1 LLSECGGEMTSAS
14 NIVMR
19 LAARHDLKEIVQ
31 LLLDDTLAGVHELP
45 GDSAAGGLSESYLC
59 AWRQIE
65 ASDENE
71 ILVAIDPPQVIAVLQ
86 LTFIP
91 SLTLRGSRRAQIEG
105 VRVASPYR
113 GHGVG
118 TRLVEWALQLAKA
131 KNCRLVQLTMDRRR
145 ERASRFYQRLGFV
158 ATHEGFK
165 MKLDP

>member
-1 LLSECGGEMTSAS
+1 MTSAS

-45 GDSAAGGLSESYLC
+45 GDSAAGGLSESYLR

-71 ILVAIDPPQVIAVLQ
+71 ILVATDPQQVIAVLQ

-91 SLTLRGSRRAQIEG
+91 SLTLQGSQRAQLEG
-105 VRVASPYR
+105 VHVAPPYR

-118 TRLVEWALQLAKA
+118 TRLVEWALELAKA
-131 KNCRLVQLTMDRRR
+131 QNCRLVQLTMDRRR
-145 ERASRFYQRLGFV
+145 EQAGRFYQRLGFV

-165 MKLDP
+165 MELDP

>member
-1 LLSECGGEMTSAS
+1 MTSAS

-105 VRVASPYR
+105 VRVASLTGVMAWER
-113 GHGVG
+113 GWWSGRFNWPRPKIVG
-118 TRLVEWALQLAKA
+118 WF
-131 KNCRLVQLTMDRRR
+131 N
-145 ERASRFYQRLGFV
+145 
-158 ATHEGFK
+158 
-165 MKLDP
+165 